1 MMQKISFFNNLAII
15 LLFSF
20 IITNFIPGNLRNI
33 FFISL
38 FSLALFSLKK
48 KDYVLSNL
56 ESGILKPYAYVFLV
70 TLFFIF
76 YHESEIHYFDIF
88 SRFVLVL
95 PLFFLFRKYSINK
108 NIFISLLILLAGL
121 IFILSLNLYLDRDIN
136 SERIKGFSSV
146 SITYGN
152 MVMTVFIYL
161 LVALLERSTTKR
173 KLIISFAML
182 LAGISWSFTLTKGS
196 LIGLFIVFGYILF
209 SNSFIKHK
217 TVIFALAISFFTII
231 LLSPANK
238 AINRF
243 ISDINYFST
252 TNIDDI
258 HKNPAISFSTKE
270 RVFLLINS
278 KDMILE
284 YPLTGIGYQNFK
296 KHIVQQTKK
305 VNRKYGMAHHDHAH
319 NDFIDLWAKIGIL
332 GLLVLIYFYV
342 VHIKYFHKSINK
354 NKSNFFGKIGMVTLL
369 SQLGFMLTQTQ
380 LTHHQPTL
388 FFLVFLM
395 VCISQTVQ
403 KESSAIT
410 KHE

>member
-1 MMQKISFFNNLAII
+1 
-15 LLFSF
+15 
-20 IITNFIPGNLRNI
+20 
-33 FFISL
+33 
-38 FSLALFSLKK
+38 
-48 KDYVLSNL
+48 
-56 ESGILKPYAYVFLV
+56 
-70 TLFFIF
+70 
-76 YHESEIHYFDIF
+76 
-88 SRFVLVL
+88 
-95 PLFFLFRKYSINK
+95 
-108 NIFISLLILLAGL
+108 
-121 IFILSLNLYLDRDIN
+121 
-136 SERIKGFSSV
+136 
-146 SITYGN
+146 